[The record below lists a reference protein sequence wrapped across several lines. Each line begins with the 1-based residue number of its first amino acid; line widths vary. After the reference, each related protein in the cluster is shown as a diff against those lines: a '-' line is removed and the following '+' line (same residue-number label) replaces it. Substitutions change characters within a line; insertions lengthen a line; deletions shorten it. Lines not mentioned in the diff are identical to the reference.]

1 MPTLTLSVVLS
12 NYNHAR
18 FLPAALEGLRRQTRH
33 ADEVIIYDDASTD
46 DSVSVI
52 SSFLSSLPNAR
63 LIQNSR
69 NLGIIKNLNR
79 SLVAASGD
87 LIYFAAADD
96 LTYPGLFEN
105 AVRLL
110 ETYQEAGLFCAPV
123 DIIDAQGRNL
133 GRFPT
138 PRPLREAEFIDPES
152 ARRLLMQDDGW
163 LVGCTTVYRRSFAMN
178 AGAFAED
185 LGSFCDGYLSRVLW
199 LQHGACFSREV
210 LAGWR
215 SLQGAYSWSQ
225 AIDLRQTQR
234 LVAVAERKM
243 VESRLF
249 PEGYPR
255 RWRRR
260 HLFGARRLALA
271 EARRAAPRG
280 IKRIIRLIQEIAG
293 TTWLFLTLRPGDTLT
308 VIRRRLL
315 GGGAN

>member
-1 MPTLTLSVVLS
+1 MTALTLSVVLP

-18 FLPAALEGLRRQTRH
+18 FLPAALEGLRRQTRL

-52 SSFLSSLPNAR
+52 LSFLPFLPNAR
-63 LIQNSR
+63 LIRNPR

-79 SLVAASGD
+79 SLAAASGD

-96 LTYPGLFEN
+96 LTYPRLFEN

-123 DIIDAQGRNL
+123 NVIDAEGRNL
-133 GRFPT
+133 GRFQT
-138 PRPLREAEFIDPES
+138 PRPPREAEFVDPET
-152 ARRLLMQDDGW
+152 ARRLLMRDDGW
-163 LVGCTTVYRRSFAMN
+163 LVGCATVYRRSFVVN

-215 SLQGAYSWSQ
+215 SLQGTYSWSQ
-225 AIDLRQTQR
+225 VIDLRQTQR
-234 LVAVAERKM
+234 LVVVAERKM

-249 PEGYPR
+249 PKGYPR

-260 HLFGARRLALA
+260 YLFGAQRLALA

-280 IKRIIRLIQEIAG
+280 VKRTIRFIREIAC
-293 TTWLFLTLRPGDTLT
+293 TAWLFLTLRSHDTLT
-308 VIRRRLL
+308 VIRRRLFDRS
-315 GGGAN
+315 G